1 MGELERLRD
10 AREFR
15 VSRSHV
21 HAALTLSVL
30 LSLVTFGVGFAL
42 GRAKVAVTSDGA
54 AVSMVDGVPGQEL
67 VELLAEVE
75 RGNVLHASQAMT
87 YPQFFNGQGEVQVP
101 TEAPKPAQVDA
112 AVPAAP
118 SIADGTT
125 DPLPEGPYTIHVG
138 EFASEKDAI
147 ATHDVLAAAGFTL
160 WRSVRLENGK
170 PVWILGMGSFA
181 TEDEAMDPRA
191 KIDAVLNTVPG
202 VHETPSIVG
211 VKSL

>member
-1 MGELERLRD
+1 MGELQRLRD

-30 LSLVTFGVGFAL
+30 LSVVMFGVGFAL
-42 GRAKVAVTSDGA
+42 GRAKVAVTSDGTP
-54 AVSMVDGVPGQEL
+54 VSMVDGVPGQEL

-87 YPQFFNGQGEVQVP
+87 YPQFFAGGGTVEVP
-101 TEAPKPAQVDA
+101 TAAPKPAAVDA
-112 AVPAAP
+112 AVPGAP
-118 SIADGTT
+118 SVADGAT
-125 DPLPEGPYTIHVG
+125 DPLPEGEYTIHVG
-138 EFASEKDAI
+138 EFSDEKDAT
-147 ATHDVLAAAGFTL
+147 ATRDVLAAAGFAVGRT
-160 WRSVRLENGK
+160 VRLEDGK
-170 PVWILGMGSFA
+170 AVWILFSGSYGS
-181 TEDEAMDPRA
+181 TDEAMDTRA
-191 KIDAVLNTVPG
+191 KVDSVLTTVPG